1 LPSDGNCPAC
11 HGKGKIPGDAISGG
25 FDDGAWKSTSTC
37 PGGVVSV
44 VVRYPVFGAD
54 GKLHPKFDPYPKSK
68 FFKNGKPLK
77 EAGVCP
83 ITNR

>member
-1 LPSDGNCPAC
+1 MAKS
-11 HGKGKIPGDAISGG
+11 HIWGKGEVVELADGG
-25 FDDGAWKSTSTC
+25 RKSTFTC
-37 PGGVVSV
+37 PCGVVSV